1 MEKKHIEEKERK
13 VQQRQKEEG
22 DTTEL
27 NTENIISLTHA
38 ADPAKPSGLKGISY
52 SHPLPISLTHTL
64 TFFNTTLVIAHLEW
78 PLCHQPCQRS
88 LLSKKEKQKE
98 RNSGQNSNKGRCLLE
113 WIHGVST
120 AHRRKADQCH
130 CWDFLICSSCCCGTT
145 GDTHDSSNYCHLF
158 RCIVLV
164 SVSPSMSWCY
174 HFPREFTSV
183 LQHRCMPSWDV
194 SAITEPRRLWLLTI
208 GDSTTEV
215 VILTRTPCQSDR
227 D

>member
-1 MEKKHIEEKERK
+1 MQLTLPSPLVWRESPILILFPFHWLTR
-13 VQQRQKEEG
+13 
-22 DTTEL
+22 
-27 NTENIISLTHA
+27 SL
-38 ADPAKPSGLKGISY
+38 
-52 SHPLPISLTHTL
+52 
-64 TFFNTTLVIAHLEW
+64 FFNTTLVIAHLEW

-113 WIHGVST
+113 WLHGVST

-158 RCIVLV
+158 RRIVLV

-174 HFPREFTSV
+174 HFPGEFTSV
-183 LQHRCMPSWDV
+183 LRHRCMPSWDV

-227 D
+227 E